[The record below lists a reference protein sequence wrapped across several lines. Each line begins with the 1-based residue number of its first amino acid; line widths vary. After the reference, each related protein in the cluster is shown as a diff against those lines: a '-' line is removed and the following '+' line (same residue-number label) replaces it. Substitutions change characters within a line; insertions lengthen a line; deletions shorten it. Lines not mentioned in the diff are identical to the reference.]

1 MTRSLP
7 LLLAALCTMPAS
19 AWADT
24 VPDAVA
30 IDPAVH
36 NVLLDNEHVRVFTAR
51 ASHGAKSPMHS
62 HPPFVFIGLDTARVR
77 LTQPDGAKVLLD
89 TNPGQV
95 MWMAEPMQH
104 SWELLSGELHVIAV
118 EVKSAQRGEVPS
130 PAPRPADDSVTVH
143 PDVHKVLF
151 ENEHVRVFDAR
162 ASVGATSPVHSH
174 PPSVLVPLAV
184 GRLRAQMPDGS
195 RAILDFNPGQVI
207 WMADGAQHK
216 WEILAGNPHVIVI
229 EPKSAQV
236 RTDKKTENADEN
248 G

>member
-1 MTRSLP
+1 MKPSLP
-7 LLLAALCTMPAS
+7 LLLAALSTLPAS
-19 AWADT
+19 TLAAT

-30 IDPAVH
+30 VDPAVH

-77 LTQPDGAKVLLD
+77 LTQPDGAKALLD
-89 TNPGQV
+89 THPGLV
-95 MWMAEPMQH
+95 MWMGEPMQH
-104 SWELLSGELHVIAV
+104 SWELLSGELDVIAV
-118 EVKSAQRGEVPS
+118 EVKSAQRGETPS
-130 PAPRPADDSVTVH
+130 PSPRPADDSVAVH

-151 ENEHVRVFDAR
+151 ENDHVRVFDAR
-162 ASVGATSPVHSH
+162 ASVGASSAMHSH
-174 PPSVLVPLAV
+174 PPSVLVPLAA

-216 WEILAGNPHVIVI
+216 WEILAGDPHVIVV
-229 EPKSAQV
+229 EPKSAQLHSD
-236 RTDKKTENADEN
+236 RK
-248 G
+248 